1 MNKKPSIEGLEKDLS
16 WEEAVGRYLEQT
28 PDYFLRHPEL
38 LAAFVLPHP
47 EAGRA
52 VSLVERQVRVL
63 RDRNEQSTHQLKEL
77 IAFARDNDQLGERV
91 QRFAL
96 AMIDSDS
103 LDEVLDT
110 AQDMLRQEFSLDGVA
125 VRLTGN
131 PRPATVNE
139 APFTDGG
146 SAEREA
152 VSEGSL
158 IHWTNAGAVF
168 PPCPRQEFVA
178 PDDAMLD
185 GLLTS
190 LAARNGQPLCG
201 AVHAAETLEALF
213 GAQAG
218 NIRSTAVIGL
228 TRHALRGVLVLAS
241 RDPQRFRA
249 DMGTVYLVRLG
260 ELLMAGVARHLVV
273 AAENDKTNGA

>member
-1 MNKKPSIEGLEKDLS
+1 MNKKPSTESLEKDRS
-16 WEEAVGRYLEQT
+16 WDEAVGRYLEQT

-38 LAAFVLPHP
+38 LAALALPHP

-96 AMIDSDS
+96 AVIDSDS

-125 VRLTGN
+125 VRLAGN
-131 PRPATVNE
+131 PR
-139 APFTDGG
+139 
-146 SAEREA
+146 
-152 VSEGSL
+152 
-158 IHWTNAGAVF
+158 

-178 PDDAMLD
+178 TDDAMLD
-185 GLLTS
+185 DLLAS

-201 AVHAAETLEALF
+201 TVHAAATLEALF
-213 GAQAG
+213 GAQAA

-241 RDPQRFRA
+241 RDPLRFRA

-260 ELLMAGVARHLVV
+260 ELLMAGVARHLVT
-273 AAENDKTNGA
+273 AA

>member
-1 MNKKPSIEGLEKDLS
+1 MNKKPSIENLEKELS

-38 LAAFVLPHP
+38 LAALALPHP

-52 VSLVERQVRVL
+52 VSLVERQVRML
-63 RDRNEQSTHQLKEL
+63 RDRNEQSTHQLQEL

-131 PRPATVNE
+131 PRPGN
-139 APFTDGG
+139 
-146 SAEREA
+146 
-152 VSEGSL
+152 L
-158 IHWTNAGAVF
+158 
-168 PPCPRQEFVA
+168 RQEFVV
-178 PDDAMLD
+178 PDDAVLD

-201 AVHAAETLEALF
+201 AAHAADTLAALF

-241 RDPQRFRA
+241 SDPQRFRA
-249 DMGTVYLVRLG
+249 DMGTVYLERLG
-260 ELLMAGVARHLVV
+260 ELLIAAIARRLVI
-273 AAENDKTNGA
+273 AA

>member
-1 MNKKPSIEGLEKDLS
+1 MNKKPLSENLEKELS

-38 LAAFVLPHP
+38 LAALALPHP

-63 RDRNEQSTHQLKEL
+63 RDRNEQSTHQLQEL

-131 PRPATVNE
+131 PRPA
-139 APFTDGG
+139 
-146 SAEREA
+146 
-152 VSEGSL
+152 
-158 IHWTNAGAVF
+158 
-168 PPCPRQEFVA
+168 CPRQEFVT

-185 GLLTS
+185 GLLTG

-201 AVHAAETLEALF
+201 AVHAADTLAALF

-273 AAENDKTNGA
+273 AAENDKTHGA

>member
-1 MNKKPSIEGLEKDLS
+1 MNKKPSVENLEKELS
-16 WEEAVGRYLEQT
+16 WEQTVGRYLEQT

-38 LAAFVLPHP
+38 LAALALPYP

-63 RDRNEQSTHQLKEL
+63 RDRNEQISHQLQEL

-125 VRLTGN
+125 VRLAGN
-131 PRPATVNE
+131 PRPAT
-139 APFTDGG
+139 AMDGG
-146 SAEREA
+146 SAGNAGA
-152 VSEGSL
+152 VFRPTAMDGGSAG
-158 IHWTNAGAVF
+158 NAGAVF
-168 PPCPRQEFVA
+168 PSCPRPEFVRS
-178 PDDAMLD
+178 DDAVLD
-185 GLLTS
+185 GLLTR
-190 LAARNGQPLCG
+190 LAERNGQPLCG
-201 AVHAAETLEALF
+201 AVHETATLEVLF

-218 NIRSTAVIGL
+218 NIRSTAVVGL

-241 RDPQRFRA
+241 RDPLRFCA

-260 ELLMAGVARHLVV
+260 ELLMASIARHLVV
-273 AAENDKTNGA
+273 VA

>member
-1 MNKKPSIEGLEKDLS
+1 MNKKPSSGNLEKDQS

-38 LAAFVLPHP
+38 LPALALPHP
-47 EAGRA
+47 EAGRT
-52 VSLVERQVRVL
+52 VSLVERQGRVL
-63 RDRNEQSTHQLKEL
+63 RDRNEESTHQLQKS

-131 PRPATVNE
+131 PRPN
-139 APFTDGG
+139 
-146 SAEREA
+146 
-152 VSEGSL
+152 
-158 IHWTNAGAVF
+158 
-168 PPCPRQEFVA
+168 CPRQEFAA

-185 GLLTS
+185 GLLAS

-201 AVHAAETLEALF
+201 AVQATDTLEALF
-213 GAQAG
+213 AFQHRPPTPGM
-218 NIRSTAVIGL
+218 
-228 TRHALRGVLVLAS
+228 HLRKPNHVFV
-241 RDPQRFRA
+241 
-249 DMGTVYLVRLG
+249 GT
-260 ELLMAGVARHLVV
+260 
-273 AAENDKTNGA
+273 KT

>member
-1 MNKKPSIEGLEKDLS
+1 MNKKPSIEGQEKDPS

-38 LAAFVLPHP
+38 LAALALPHP

-63 RDRNEQSTHQLKEL
+63 RDRNEQSTHQLQEL
-77 IAFARDNDQLGERV
+77 IVFARDNDQLGERV

-131 PRPATVNE
+131 PRPA
-139 APFTDGG
+139 
-146 SAEREA
+146 
-152 VSEGSL
+152 
-158 IHWTNAGAVF
+158 
-168 PPCPRQEFVA
+168 CPRQEFVT
-178 PDDAMLD
+178 PDDAIVAPEQEMNI
-185 GLLTS
+185 
-190 LAARNGQPLCG
+190 LAVATEHR
-201 AVHAAETLEALF
+201 AVVTTDRA
-213 GAQAG
+213 
-218 NIRSTAVIGL
+218 TADDRDFHHPQSKPSPSDNRKL
-228 TRHALRGVLVLAS
+228 KMKKALRRRRSAL
-241 RDPQRFRA
+241 
-249 DMGTVYLVRLG
+249 
-260 ELLMAGVARHLVV
+260 
-273 AAENDKTNGA
+273 

>member
-1 MNKKPSIEGLEKDLS
+1 MNKKPSSESLEKELS
-16 WEEAVGRYLEQT
+16 WEESVGRFLEQT

-38 LAAFVLPHP
+38 LAALALPHP

-63 RDRNEQSTHQLKEL
+63 RDRNEQITHQLQEL

-131 PRPATVNE
+131 PRP
-139 APFTDGG
+139 
-146 SAEREA
+146 
-152 VSEGSL
+152 
-158 IHWTNAGAVF
+158 
-168 PPCPRQEFVA
+168 PCPRQEFVT
-178 PDDAMLD
+178 PDDTMLD

-201 AVHAAETLEALF
+201 AAHEVATLETLF

-218 NIRSTAVIGL
+218 NIRSTAVVGL

-260 ELLMAGVARHLVV
+260 ELLMAGVARHLVTS
-273 AAENDKTNGA
+273 AE

>member
-1 MNKKPSIEGLEKDLS
+1 MSKKPSTESLEKELT
-16 WEEAVGRYLEQT
+16 WEESVGRYLEQT

-38 LAAFVLPHP
+38 LAALALPHP

-63 RDRNEQSTHQLKEL
+63 RDRNEQSTHQLQEL
-77 IAFARDNDQLGERV
+77 IAFARDNDQLGERI

-131 PRPATVNE
+131 PHP
-139 APFTDGG
+139 
-146 SAEREA
+146 S
-152 VSEGSL
+152 
-158 IHWTNAGAVF
+158 
-168 PPCPRQEFVA
+168 CPRQEFVA
-178 PDDAMLD
+178 PDDTVLD

-201 AVHAAETLEALF
+201 ATHTPATLEALF

-273 AAENDKTNGA
+273 SVENDKTHGA

>member
-1 MNKKPSIEGLEKDLS
+1 MNKKPSIENLEKELS

-38 LAAFVLPHP
+38 LAALVLPHP

-63 RDRNEQSTHQLKEL
+63 RDRNEQSTHQLQEL

-110 AQDMLRQEFSLDGVA
+110 AQDMLRQEFNLDGVA

-131 PRPATVNE
+131 PRP
-139 APFTDGG
+139 
-146 SAEREA
+146 S
-152 VSEGSL
+152 
-158 IHWTNAGAVF
+158 
-168 PPCPRQEFVA
+168 CPRQEFVA
-178 PDDAMLD
+178 
-185 GLLTS
+185 TVRRR
-190 LAARNGQPLCG
+190 ARGRYARSAVRPTGGEHPLYG
-201 AVHAAETLEALF
+201 RD
-213 GAQAG
+213 
-218 NIRSTAVIGL
+218 RS
-228 TRHALRGVLVLAS
+228 HAS
-241 RDPQRFRA
+241 RIARCAGARQPRPAALPRRH
-249 DMGTVYLVRLG
+249 GHRLPRTPRRTPHG
-260 ELLMAGVARHLVV
+260 RRRPAPGYCGR
-273 AAENDKTNGA
+273 K

>member
-1 MNKKPSIEGLEKDLS
+1 MNKKPSIEGLEKELS

-38 LAAFVLPHP
+38 LAALALPHP

-63 RDRNEQSTHQLKEL
+63 RDRNEQSTHQLQEL

-103 LDEVLDT
+103 LDEAAGYGARHAAPGVQPRRRSRAPHRQT
-110 AQDMLRQEFSLDGVA
+110 A
-125 VRLTGN
+125 
-131 PRPATVNE
+131 RPA
-139 APFTDGG
+139 
-146 SAEREA
+146 
-152 VSEGSL
+152 
-158 IHWTNAGAVF
+158 
-168 PPCPRQEFVA
+168 CPRQEFVT
-178 PDDAMLD
+178 PDDVMLD

-201 AVHAAETLEALF
+201 AVHAADTLEALF

-273 AAENDKTNGA
+273 AAENDKTHGA

>member
-1 MNKKPSIEGLEKDLS
+1 MNKKPSIESPEKDLS

-38 LAAFVLPHP
+38 LAALALPHP

-63 RDRNEQSTHQLKEL
+63 RDRSEQSTHQLQEL
-77 IAFARDNDQLGERV
+77 IAFARDNDQLGERL

-96 AMIDSDS
+96 SMIDSDT

-131 PRPATVNE
+131 PRPVCA
-139 APFTDGG
+139 
-146 SAEREA
+146 
-152 VSEGSL
+152 
-158 IHWTNAGAVF
+158 
-168 PPCPRQEFVA
+168 RQEFVA
-178 PDDAMLD
+178 PDDATLD

-201 AVHAAETLEALF
+201 AEHTAETLAALF
-213 GAQAG
+213 GEQAG

-249 DMGTVYLVRLG
+249 DMGSVYLVRLG
-260 ELLMAGVARHLVV
+260 ELLMAGVARRLVV
-273 AAENDKTNGA
+273 SAE

>member
-1 MNKKPSIEGLEKDLS
+1 MNKKPSIENLEKELS

-38 LAAFVLPHP
+38 LAALVLPHP

-63 RDRNEQSTHQLKEL
+63 RDRNEQSTHQLQEL

-131 PRPATVNE
+131 PRPVN
-139 APFTDGG
+139 
-146 SAEREA
+146 
-152 VSEGSL
+152 L
-158 IHWTNAGAVF
+158 
-168 PPCPRQEFVA
+168 RQEFVT

-190 LAARNGQPLCG
+190 LATRNGQPLCG
-201 AVHAAETLEALF
+201 TVHAEATLEALF
-213 GAQAG
+213 GATAG

>member
-1 MNKKPSIEGLEKDLS
+1 
-16 WEEAVGRYLEQT
+16 V
-28 PDYFLRHPEL
+28 
-38 LAAFVLPHP
+38 
-47 EAGRA
+47 
-52 VSLVERQVRVL
+52 
-63 RDRNEQSTHQLKEL
+63 
-77 IAFARDNDQLGERV
+77 
-91 QRFAL
+91 
-96 AMIDSDS
+96 IDSDS

-131 PRPATVNE
+131 PRP
-139 APFTDGG
+139 G
-146 SAEREA
+146 
-152 VSEGSL
+152 
-158 IHWTNAGAVF
+158 
-168 PPCPRQEFVA
+168 CPRQEFVA

-185 GLLTS
+185 DLLTS

-201 AVHAAETLEALF
+201 AVHAAATLETLF
-213 GAQAG
+213 GAQAT

-260 ELLMAGVARHLVV
+260 ELLMAGVARHLVT
-273 AAENDKTNGA
+273 AA

>member
-1 MNKKPSIEGLEKDLS
+1 MNKKPSIEGLEKELS

-38 LAAFVLPHP
+38 LAALALPHP

-63 RDRNEQSTHQLKEL
+63 RDRNEQSTHQLQEL

-96 AMIDSDS
+96 AMVDSDS

-110 AQDMLRQEFSLDGVA
+110 AQDMLRQEFNLDGVA

-131 PRPATVNE
+131 PRPA
-139 APFTDGG
+139 
-146 SAEREA
+146 
-152 VSEGSL
+152 
-158 IHWTNAGAVF
+158 
-168 PPCPRQEFVA
+168 CPRQEFVT

-201 AVHAAETLEALF
+201 AVHAADTLEALF

-273 AAENDKTNGA
+273 AAENDKTHGA

>member
-1 MNKKPSIEGLEKDLS
+1 MNKKPSSENLEKELS

-38 LAAFVLPHP
+38 LGALAVPHLDT
-47 EAGRA
+47 GRA

-63 RDRNEQSTHQLKEL
+63 RDRHDQIAQQLQEL
-77 IAFARDNDQLGERV
+77 IGFARDNDQLGERV

-96 AMIDSDS
+96 AMIESDS
-103 LDEVLDT
+103 LDDVLDT
-110 AQDMLRQEFSLDGVA
+110 AQDMLRQEFGLDGVA

-131 PRPATVNE
+131 PRPS
-139 APFTDGG
+139 G
-146 SAEREA
+146 
-152 VSEGSL
+152 
-158 IHWTNAGAVF
+158 
-168 PPCPRQEFVA
+168 PRQEFVA
-178 PDDAMLD
+178 SDDALLD

-201 AVHAAETLEALF
+201 AAHEAATLEALF
-213 GAQAG
+213 GTAAG
-218 NIRSTAVIGL
+218 GTRSTAVIGL

-249 DMGTVYLVRLG
+249 DMGSVYLVRLG

-273 AAENDKTNGA
+273 AA

>member
-1 MNKKPSIEGLEKDLS
+1 MNKKPSIENLEKELS

-38 LAAFVLPHP
+38 LAALVLPHP

-63 RDRNEQSTHQLKEL
+63 RDRNEQSTHQLQEL

-110 AQDMLRQEFSLDGVA
+110 AQDMLRQEFNLDGVA

-131 PRPATVNE
+131 PRPA
-139 APFTDGG
+139 
-146 SAEREA
+146 
-152 VSEGSL
+152 
-158 IHWTNAGAVF
+158 
-168 PPCPRQEFVA
+168 CPRQEFVT

-185 GLLTS
+185 GLRTS

-201 AVHAAETLEALF
+201 AVHAADTLEALF
-213 GAQAG
+213 GPQAA

-260 ELLMAGVARHLVV
+260 ELLMAGVARHLVTS
-273 AAENDKTNGA
+273 AE

>member
-1 MNKKPSIEGLEKDLS
+1 MNKKPSSESLEKELS

-28 PDYFLRHPEL
+28 PDYFLRHPDL
-38 LAAFVLPHP
+38 LAALVLPHP

-63 RDRNEQSTHQLKEL
+63 RDRNEQSTHQLQEL

-91 QRFAL
+91 QRFTL

-131 PRPATVNE
+131 PRPA
-139 APFTDGG
+139 
-146 SAEREA
+146 
-152 VSEGSL
+152 
-158 IHWTNAGAVF
+158 
-168 PPCPRQEFVA
+168 CPRQEFVT

-190 LAARNGQPLCG
+190 LAERNGQPLCG
-201 AVHAAETLEALF
+201 AVHAAATLEALF

-218 NIRSTAVIGL
+218 NIHSTAVIGL

>member
-1 MNKKPSIEGLEKDLS
+1 MNKKPSSESLEKELS
-16 WEEAVGRYLEQT
+16 WEESVGRYLEQT

-38 LAAFVLPHP
+38 LAALALPHP

-63 RDRNEQSTHQLKEL
+63 RDRNEQIAHQLQEL

-110 AQDMLRQEFSLDGVA
+110 AQDMLRQEFSLDGVV

-131 PRPATVNE
+131 PR
-139 APFTDGG
+139 
-146 SAEREA
+146 
-152 VSEGSL
+152 
-158 IHWTNAGAVF
+158 

-201 AVHAAETLEALF
+201 AAHEAATLEALF
-213 GAQAG
+213 GAPAG
-218 NIRSTAVIGL
+218 NIRSTAVVGL

-273 AAENDKTNGA
+273 AAENEMTNGA